1 MRSLDCINGQHE
13 PACQWC
19 DCACHLLR
27 ALSAAGPHG
36 TPTMSDEYCVDCGT
50 TPCSHPT
57 RHRGM
62 DLLAVV
68 VMAAFMFII
77 GLALGVMVSGW

>member
-19 DCACHLLR
+19 DCACH
-27 ALSAAGPHG
+27 
-36 TPTMSDEYCVDCGT
+36 TPTMSDEFCVDCGT
-50 TPCSHPT
+50 SPCAHPT